1 MAASDPLPPSGVPWQ
16 RVFDQA
22 SAPMAIMDLQG
33 RYLYVNEAA
42 SKLLGYP
49 VSELVGLD
57 YRAVTHP
64 DDVDLRG
71 PLEADVPLEKRYIR
85 SDGQVIWA
93 LVSRSFIRDDRGEPM
108 HFLSQIQDITARREA
123 ELLWQRSF
131 ANAPIGMAV
140 LDLKGNWTA
149 VNDRLCEMLGY
160 SRDELLG
167 MNFNAVTFS
176 GDTEQSAQGLSD
188 LFAGRRDS
196 INLEKRYRH
205 REGHPI
211 WVLIRA
217 TTIPG
222 AGGEPAFVVSQYDD
236 VGEERLVDAHLAHLA
251 LHDPLTGLANRA
263 LVFDRLDHAR
273 QQLSGGGR
281 VLAVVVAD
289 LDHLKPVNDEHGH
302 ALGDQLL
309 IAAARQM
316 QRAVRAGDTVARTGG
331 DEFAVVSLL
340 PDESAAAALS
350 DRIAQHLDTAVVL
363 DGIEMRLSGSV
374 GHATT
379 TDPYVDLHQ
388 LVHLA
393 DRAMYENKRL
403 RRDPAR

>member
-1 MAASDPLPPSGVPWQ
+1 MV
-16 RVFDQA
+16 
-22 SAPMAIMDLQG
+22 IMDLQG

-42 SKLLGYP
+42 CTLLGYAT
-49 VSELVGLD
+49 SDLLGLD

-64 DDVDLRG
+64 DDVDPLG
-71 PLEADVPLEKRYIR
+71 PLEANEPLEKRYVR
-85 SDGQVIWA
+85 SDGRVIWA
-93 LVSRSFIRDDRGEPM
+93 LVSRSMIRDEQGQST

-140 LDLKGNWTA
+140 LDLKGTWTE
-149 VNDRLCEMLGY
+149 VNDRLCDMLGY
-160 SRDELLG
+160 CRAEMVG
-167 MNFNAVTFS
+167 MHFDDVTFA
-176 GDTEQSAQGLSD
+176 GDTDEGRQGLAD
-188 LFAGRRDS
+188 LLAGRRDS
-196 INLEKRYRH
+196 LNLEKRYRH
-205 REGHPI
+205 RDGHPI

-222 AGGEPAFVVSQYDD
+222 ADGEPAFVVSQYDD

-273 QQLSGGGR
+273 QQLVSGGK
-281 VLAVVVAD
+281 VLAALVID
-289 LDHLKPVNDEHGH
+289 LDRLKPVNDEHGH

-340 PDESAAAALS
+340 PDEAAAAALR
-350 DRIAQHLDTAVVL
+350 DRLDQHLDTTVVL
-363 DGIEMRLSGSV
+363 DGIETRLAASV
-374 GHATT
+374 GYATT
-379 TDPYVDLHQ
+379 TDPGADLHQ
-388 LVHLA
+388 LVHVA
-393 DRAMYENKRL
+393 DRAMYERKRF
-403 RRDPAR
+403 RKDPAR